1 MGPAVCWGGSQYGG
15 LSVAVFEF
23 DSVVRQRQIQL
34 TADFWRL
41 IWDQLISKRRIVA
54 LLLPEFLEYSIIK
67 L

>member
-1 MGPAVCWGGSQYGG
+1 MGPAVCWGGRQYDG
-15 LSVAVFEF
+15 LPVAVFGF

-54 LLLPEFLEYSIIK
+54 LLFQEFLEYSIIK